1 MCLYYQQHLI
11 LVVIVLAGYVPIWV
25 VCLLHGSITAIM
37 DFWDTYLAGNSED
50 GLRIEIS
57 G

>member
-25 VCLLHGSITAIM
+25 VCLLHGSIIAIM

-50 GLRIEIS
+50 GLCIEIS